1 MKKYSLISII
11 YISVVTLLIFI
22 NSNAVT
28 TYSIFGVNVTLPDS
42 LWFAL
47 FLTIFYLI
55 SVIYFAISKFKTF
68 LFEKKLK
75 KEKNIILK
83 NIENRIL
90 FKKEFQKS
98 EILSEIN
105 EFVEFIEGLKIVPKK
120 SDTFPYLEE
129 LKRVEEGEVVDLKK
143 YKLEK
148 DNPWLIKN
156 RENEI
161 KKATIKEL
169 LQKNLPIT
177 KEQIINNLET
187 LSEKEL
193 KKAIENSNLKPRD
206 YIEIA
211 KLCYK
216 KMGDNPELLFS
227 IFEKRVEAYIYLLI
241 QFEMIEKAIE
251 LSKEN
256 DIKFFEFYLK
266 LRENGEKIDI
276 EEYLDATIC

>member
-1 MKKYSLISII
+1 MDKI
-11 YISVVTLLIFI
+11 
-22 NSNAVT
+22 
-28 TYSIFGVNVTLPDS
+28 
-42 LWFAL
+42 
-47 FLTIFYLI
+47 
-55 SVIYFAISKFKTF
+55 
-68 LFEKKLK
+68 
-75 KEKNIILK
+75 KN
-83 NIENRIL
+83 
-90 FKKEFQKS
+90 
-98 EILSEIN
+98 
-105 EFVEFIEGLKIVPKK
+105 FVE
-120 SDTFPYLEE
+120 YLH
-129 LKRVEEGEVVDLKK
+129 
-143 YKLEK
+143 
-148 DNPWLIKN
+148 
-156 RENEI
+156 ENEI
-161 KKATIKEL
+161 KKATIQEL

-227 IFEKRVEAYIYLLI
+227 IFEKRVEAYTYLLI

-266 LRENGEKIDI
+266 LRENAEKIDI